1 LTRLSRAAAA
11 KACRLGLLLLA
22 SAALF
27 HPSCRTAPPL
37 TVTEP
42 GPAADRHAP
51 FNFTA
56 RRAMVVAAHP
66 LAVEAGISV
75 LRAGGNAVDAA
86 VATALAL
93 NAAEPFA
100 SGIGGGGFMVIYL
113 AAEGRTTVIN
123 YRERAPA
130 ASTPGMFREKGEEAG
145 RWRTSTGLAVAVPG
159 APAGWELA
167 LKKYGTRTLAEAAR
181 PAIAIAERGFAV
193 SATFSEINNDEFE
206 KLSRNAG
213 ETTCYLN
220 QGLPFGPG
228 ERFRNPEL
236 AATLRTLGE
245 KGAAEFYTGGLARK
259 IVDAVRAHQ
268 GIMNLEDLAAYR
280 AVEVAP
286 LEGKYKE
293 YTIATAPPPA
303 SGGLHLIELLNI
315 AECWPLR
322 EWGQNTPAEIHHL
335 SEALRFVF
343 ADRARYLGDPDFIS
357 IPVAELLSKKY
368 AAAVAASIPADRPAG
383 SYPGGSFGP
392 KPGDAANT
400 THLCVIDPAGNV
412 VSLTQSI
419 NDFFGTGIVPEGTGF
434 LLNDHMDDFA
444 LDPESP
450 NAPGPGRRPV
460 SSMGPLIMF
469 RGGRPFLVLGSP
481 GGTRIFSSLSQIILN
496 VAEFGM
502 SLDAA
507 IEAPRFFSYSVG
519 GAPRPTEVE
528 SRIPEAAVNQL
539 RKWGQEVKVR
549 EPYDKYFGGAQG
561 IMISRDRTTIQG
573 GADSRRDGW
582 GAGY

>member
-1 LTRLSRAAAA
+1 LTRPSRAAAA
-11 KACRLGLLLLA
+11 RACCLGLLLLV
-22 SAALF
+22 SAAFF
-27 HPSCRTAPPL
+27 HSSCRTAQPPAE
-37 TVTEP
+37 VKP

-66 LAVEAGISV
+66 LAVEAGISI

-86 VATALAL
+86 VATAFAL

-130 ASTPGMFREKGEEAG
+130 GSTPSMFREKGEEAE

-159 APAGWELA
+159 APAGWEMA
-167 LKKYGTRTLAEAAR
+167 LKKYGTLTLAEAAR
-181 PAIAIAERGFAV
+181 PAIDIAERGFDV
-193 SATFSEINNDEFE
+193 SPTFSEINNDEFE
-206 KLSRNAG
+206 KLARNAG
-213 ETTCYLN
+213 ESTCYLN
-220 QGLPFGPG
+220 QGLPYGPG

-236 AATLRTLGE
+236 AATFRTLGE
-245 KGAAEFYTGGLARK
+245 KGAAEFYTGAIARK
-259 IVDAVRAHQ
+259 IVDAVQAHQ
-268 GIMNLEDLAAYR
+268 GIMTLEDMASYR
-280 AVEVAP
+280 AVETAP
-286 LEGKYKE
+286 LEGKYKG
-293 YTIATAPPPA
+293 YSIAAAPPPA

-315 AECWPLR
+315 AENWPLR
-322 EWGQNTPAEIHHL
+322 EWGQNSPAEIHHL

-343 ADRARYLGDPDFIS
+343 ADRARYLGDPDFTS
-357 IPVAELLSKKY
+357 IPVDELLSKKY
-368 AAAVAASIPADRPAG
+368 AAAVAARVPPDRPAG
-383 SYPGGSFGP
+383 GYPFGSFGQ
-392 KPGDAANT
+392 KAGDAANT
-400 THLCVIDPAGNV
+400 THLCVVDPAGNV

-469 RGGRPFLVLGSP
+469 RGGRPFLALGSP
-481 GGTRIFSSLSQIILN
+481 GGTRIFSSLSQILFN
-496 VAEFGM
+496 VTEFRM
-502 SLDAA
+502 PLDAA
-507 IEAPRFFSYSVG
+507 IEAPRFFSYSVD
-519 GAPRPTEVE
+519 GAPRPVEVE
-528 SRIPEAAVNQL
+528 SRIPEATIDQL

-561 IMISRDRTTIQG
+561 IMISRDRKTIQG